1 MSDSSLDDTPHSG
14 ALTASTPPVGR
25 DLTLLDRLIVE
36 ADGIVRTLAGKGA
49 TATRESPAKHHEEAV
64 LSERER
70 RHIAGLMRVNHT
82 GEVCAQALY
91 QGQALTAKTAG
102 TRVEMEEAAQE
113 EIDHLVWCEE
123 RLDELGAK
131 PSALN
136 PLWYGLSLAMGAAA
150 GAISDKVSLGFVH
163 ATEERVASHLRSHLK
178 SLPAQDRKSQLI
190 LQQMLS
196 DEERHGEN
204 ALKAG
209 GAAFPQ
215 PVKDAMTR
223 LSKVMTETS
232 YWI

>member
-14 ALTASTPPVGR
+14 TLTASSRPVGR

-36 ADGIVRTLAGKGA
+36 ADGIVRTLAGKGV
-49 TATRESPAKHHEEAV
+49 TAKRESPAKHHEEAV

-232 YWI
+232 YYI